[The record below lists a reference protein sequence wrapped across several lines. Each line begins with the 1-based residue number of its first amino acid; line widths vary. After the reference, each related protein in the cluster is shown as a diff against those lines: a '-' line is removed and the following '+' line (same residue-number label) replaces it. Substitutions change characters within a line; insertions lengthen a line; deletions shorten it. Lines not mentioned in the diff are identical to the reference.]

1 MVLGVMVK
9 LDDNLE
15 CAPKNQLFSFSFEEI
30 VLWDSTLINTYDIGE
45 VLVVWFYDVLTFS
58 AVVLILEILRQSCQL
73 QCPAFLCKSLPPG
86 VKAPGEAF
94 SA

>member
-1 MVLGVMVK
+1 MVLRVMVK

-30 VLWDSTLINTYDIGE
+30 VLWDSTLIDTYDIGE

-58 AVVLILEILRQSCQL
+58 AVVLIIIEPTGRIVIVIVVVVVVFIL
-73 QCPAFLCKSLPPG
+73 
-86 VKAPGEAF
+86 
-94 SA
+94 